1 MILIACPQ
9 GWSDIIWT
17 GTEAA
22 PTLPRLPI
30 QLAVLTPRD
39 QWEPWHWRCNI
50 YLNQKRYIETFTLK
64 MGWYGLHVINQRW
77 PWWRMW
83 VGTKTWQANIL
94 TSLPSIATLDGTAIQ
109 GMFCTI
115 YNPLSKSFQPNEE
128 ILGHGY
134 ASVTSATLWCV
145 TCLHFTETQSELR
158 DPECYIGATLGH
170 CALSENANKY
180 QS

>member
-1 MILIACPQ
+1 
-9 GWSDIIWT
+9 
-17 GTEAA
+17 
-22 PTLPRLPI
+22 
-30 QLAVLTPRD
+30 
-39 QWEPWHWRCNI
+39 
-50 YLNQKRYIETFTLK
+50 
-64 MGWYGLHVINQRW
+64 
-77 PWWRMW
+77 MW

-115 YNPLSKSFQPNEE
+115 YNPLSKYFQPNEE

-134 ASVTSATLWCV
+134 ASVTSATLCCV